1 MYATTEIAL
10 TNDLRE
16 ITSIASQIDHFC
28 QDHDLQSEVAY
39 GVNLA
44 LEELLANTISYGYE
58 DEDVHRIE
66 VLLRL
71 EEQLLTIMVVDDGI
85 PFDPTQA
92 PESSEMV
99 SLDEPEIRGLGLLL
113 VNRMMDGVEYQRRA
127 NCNIAILTKSI
138 EMETEDTSIQ

>member
-16 ITSIASQIDHFC
+16 ITAIASQIDHFC
-28 QDHDLQSEVAY
+28 QDHDLQPEISY

-58 DEDVHRIE
+58 DEEIHRIE

-71 EEQLLTIMVVDDGI
+71 EGPLLTVMVVDDGI
-85 PFDPTQA
+85 PFDPTQV
-92 PESSEMV
+92 PESPELV

-113 VNRMMDGVEYQRRA
+113 VNRMMDGIEYQRRA

-138 EMETEDTSIQ
+138 EMETESNNR